1 MKKYLLGILILIL
14 GIFVITGCKD
24 NKKTNTKKIKTTAVE
39 TTKKKKSNNK
49 KVVKNKKE
57 KKDTIVGNYEIIE
70 LKDDDEI
77 YDKKTIDSL
86 NLDYSFEVKD
96 DNTAIIKIGDQEENL
111 KYDKKYFKN
120 EKETIEYKYEKGKLV
135 LIDDDTFLTF
145 QKR

>member
-120 EKETIEYKYEKGKLV
+120 EKEKIEYKYEKGKLV